1 MALGGPRPAPPSPQ
15 PVDIWFV
22 AMHAWNAALQ
32 AVLQA
37 TVF

>member
-1 MALGGPRPAPPSPQ
+1 MVLGGPRPAPPARGY
-15 PVDIWFV
+15 WFV